1 MSDDKNQVTQTQ
13 HAFLIAW
20 GHFAKTMGLIKALEQ
35 VKLKQKQYYHSP
47 QTKVIEF
54 LVAIL
59 AGLPHLKDISQA
71 AHPLDQDQAV
81 ASAWGQAAWADY
93 SGVSRTLQSLS
104 QAEAEQLIEVLE
116 SFSQPFLD
124 AEVNLALL
132 QNQALVFD
140 GDLTGLA
147 VSSTSTTYPEAQFGH
162 MDDAI
167 RLGYQAALVSLV
179 SPSYGRLWLAV
190 EHHPGDTVA
199 CTQAEALVR
208 AAEGRIGLRPRR
220 RSEVL
225 HSRIVGLSEQ
235 IKTIEQHLKE
245 QQAQRVKAQTRLTQ
259 AQQAAQHG
267 QQHLAQLEQAYQ
279 DCSRAERPYSQ
290 LAKAR
295 QQGQVAQRKQ
305 TRAQQHLVWT
315 QQRLTKIQAK
325 LAQKMA
331 EWQSL
336 QARLAQLEQDNA
348 TNPRPIRAIFRLDA
362 GFGTYENLAFLIEMG
377 YELYTKPFS
386 HQVVKHLK
394 QKVTSQS
401 PWTRVGANAEMITWS
416 QVRLKQ
422 LPYPVDIALERF
434 YTGKTRKHSALL
446 YYGPDPVTADLPGW
460 FTFYNAR
467 QTMEAGIKE
476 GKLVFQL
483 HHLKVRSAV
492 AIYLQ
497 ETMVLFAANFIRWAT
512 HSLITQPATLPETVL
527 SSTPFGSKQLV
538 QVAAHTSAE
547 VIQDS
552 VGYLLKFTEH
562 SLFAGKLLRLGYWA
576 HQLSLPYF
584 KNYSF
589 EPFLMNSPPVA
600 QNLG

>member
-1 MSDDKNQVTQTQ
+1 MSDDKNQVMQTQ

-20 GHFAKTMGLIKALEQ
+20 GHFAKTMGLIKGLEQ
-35 VKLKQKQYYHSP
+35 VKLKQKQYFHPP
-47 QTKVIEF
+47 QTKVLEF

-59 AGLPHLKDISQA
+59 AGLPHLKDISQS

-81 ASAWGQAAWADY
+81 ATAWGQAAWADY

-104 QAEAEQLIEVLE
+104 QAEADQLIEVLE
-116 SFSQPFLD
+116 RFSQPFLD

-147 VSSTSTTYPEAQFGH
+147 VSSTSKSYPEARFGH

-179 SPSYGRLWLAV
+179 SPTYGRLWLVV

-208 AAEGRIGLRPRR
+208 AAEGRIGLRPCRR
-220 RSEVL
+220 TELL
-225 HSRIVGLSEQ
+225 HSRIAGLTEQ
-235 IKTIEQHLKE
+235 LKTIEQHLKE
-245 QQAQRVKAQTRLTQ
+245 QQAQLVKAHTRLTET
-259 AQQAAQHG
+259 QQADQHG
-267 QQHLAQLEQAYQ
+267 KQRLTQLEQAYQ
-279 DCSRAERPYSQ
+279 ARSRPERPYSQ
-290 LAKAR
+290 LAKVR

-305 TRAQQHLVWT
+305 TRTEQSLART

-325 LAQKMA
+325 LAEKRA
-331 EWQSL
+331 ERQGL
-336 QARLAQLEQDNA
+336 QARLTQLEQDNA

-394 QKVTSQS
+394 QKGTAQT
-401 PWTRVGANAEMITWS
+401 PWTRVGANAELIAWS
-416 QVRLKQ
+416 QVRLNS

-446 YYGPDPVTADLPGW
+446 YFGPDPVAADLPGW
-460 FTFYNAR
+460 FAFYNGR
-467 QTMEAGIKE
+467 QSMEAGIKE

-483 HHLKVRSAV
+483 HHLKVRSAG

-497 ETMVLFAANFIRWAT
+497 EAMVLFAANFIRWAT
-512 HSLITQPATLPETVL
+512 HSLITQPTSLPQTTLA
-527 SSTPFGSKQLV
+527 STSFGSKQLV

-552 VGYLLKFTEH
+552 VGYLLKFTQH

-584 KNYSF
+584 KNYSL
-589 EPFLMNSPPVA
+589 EPFLMNPPPVA

>member
-1 MSDDKNQVTQTQ
+1 VQ
-13 HAFLIAW
+13 
-20 GHFAKTMGLIKALEQ
+20 
-35 VKLKQKQYYHSP
+35 
-47 QTKVIEF
+47 
-54 LVAIL
+54 
-59 AGLPHLKDISQA
+59 
-71 AHPLDQDQAV
+71 
-81 ASAWGQAAWADY
+81 
-93 SGVSRTLQSLS
+93 
-104 QAEAEQLIEVLE
+104 
-116 SFSQPFLD
+116 
-124 AEVNLALL
+124 
-132 QNQALVFD
+132 
-140 GDLTGLA
+140 
-147 VSSTSTTYPEAQFGH
+147 
-162 MDDAI
+162 
-167 RLGYQAALVSLV
+167 
-179 SPSYGRLWLAV
+179 
-190 EHHPGDTVA
+190 
-199 CTQAEALVR
+199 

-220 RSEVL
+220 RTELL
-225 HSRIVGLSEQ
+225 HSRIAGLTEQ
-235 IKTIEQHLKE
+235 LQTIEQHIKN
-245 QQAQRVKAQTRLTQ
+245 QQTQLVKAQTRLTE
-259 AQQAAQHG
+259 AQQADQHG
-267 QQHLAQLEQAYQ
+267 QQHLAQLEQAYH
-279 DCSRAERPYSQ
+279 DCSRQERPYSQ
-290 LAKAR
+290 LAQAR
-295 QQGQVAQRKQ
+295 QQRQVVQRKQ
-305 TRAQQHLVWT
+305 TRAEQHLART
-315 QQRLTKIQAK
+315 QQQLTKIQAK
-325 LAQKMA
+325 LAEKRTERQG
-331 EWQSL
+331 L

-394 QKVTSQS
+394 QKVTSPTS
-401 PWTRVGANAEMITWS
+401 WTRVGANAEMIAWS

-460 FTFYNAR
+460 FTFYNGR

-512 HSLITQPATLPETVL
+512 HNLITQPTTLPETVL

-552 VGYLLKFTEH
+552 VGYLLKFTEQ

-589 EPFLMNSPPVA
+589 EPFLMNPPPVA

>member
-35 VKLKQKQYYHSP
+35 VKLKQKQYYHTP

-59 AGLPHLKDISQA
+59 AGLPHLKDISHA
-71 AHPLDQDQAV
+71 AHPLDQDEAV
-81 ASAWGQAAWADY
+81 AAAWGQAAWADY

-104 QAEAEQLIEVLE
+104 QAETEQLAQVLE
-116 SFSQPFLD
+116 RISQPFVD
-124 AEVNLALL
+124 TEVNLALL
-132 QNQALVFD
+132 QQQVLVFD

-147 VSSTSTTYPEAQFGH
+147 VSSTSTSYPEARFGH

-167 RLGYQAALVSLV
+167 QLGYQAALVSLV
-179 SPSYGRLWLAV
+179 SPTYGRLWLAV
-190 EHHPGDTVA
+190 AHHPGDTVA

-220 RSEVL
+220 RTEL
-225 HSRIVGLSEQ
+225 LASRIAGLSQQLDILEQ
-235 IKTIEQHLKE
+235 QLKE
-245 QQAQRVKAQTRLTQ
+245 QQTQVDNAQTRLNEAHQ
-259 AQQAAQHG
+259 ATRQSQERLTE
-267 QQHLAQLEQAYQ
+267 LAQAYQ
-279 DCSRAERPYSQ
+279 THTRAERPYSQ

-295 QQGQVAQRKQ
+295 QQTQVSQRQ
-305 TRAQQHLVWT
+305 QSRAEQHLAQT
-315 QQRLTKIQAK
+315 QHRLTKIQTK
-325 LAQKMA
+325 LAQKNA
-331 EWQSL
+331 ERQAL
-336 QARLAQLEQDNA
+336 QTRLTQLEQDNA

-386 HQVVKHLK
+386 HQVVKHLQ
-394 QKVTSQS
+394 QKVSGSTA
-401 PWTRVGANAEMITWS
+401 WTRVGANAEMIAW
-416 QVRLKQ
+416 KQ
-422 LPYPVDIALERF
+422 LQLKPLPYSLDVALERF

-446 YYGPDPVTADLPGW
+446 YYGPEPVTADLPVW
-460 FTFYNAR
+460 FSFYNGR
-467 QTMEAGIKE
+467 QGMEAGIKE

-483 HHLKVRSAV
+483 HHLKVRSAP

-497 ETMVLFAANFIRWAT
+497 EAMVLFAANFIRWAT
-512 HSLITQPATLPETVL
+512 HSLITQPTPLPETAL
-527 SSTPFGSKQLV
+527 SATTFGSKQLV

-562 SLFAGKLLRLGYWA
+562 SRFAGKLLRLGYWA

-589 EPFLMNSPPVA
+589 EPFLMNPPPVA